1 MVERAYAMSSNQWH
15 TFFALYTHI
24 QFRLRS
30 FSISIAVDR
39 AFVALF
45 CFLIYER
52 QTSYNF
58 QPSKSYLLNFEKVCE
73 KKYICMK
80 CRRLK
85 ELKSPFAWDE
95 HAAGLDFGSFSFRKT
110 IMDRKLVIH
119 TQTHKRTINYL
130 WKRRTFTIKNES
142 LNCFGCL
149 SIYTF
154 KTLFWGVSDGNIP
167 GKIEAFYL
175 SLHFL

>member
-1 MVERAYAMSSNQWH
+1 MTHYRISIPITKQSYQIDKMVERAYAMSSNQWH

-95 HAAGLDFGSFSFRKT
+95 HAADWIS
-110 IMDRKLVIH
+110 DP
-119 TQTHKRTINYL
+119 
-130 WKRRTFTIKNES
+130 S
-142 LNCFGCL
+142 LFA
-149 SIYTF
+149 
-154 KTLFWGVSDGNIP
+154 KQ
-167 GKIEAFYL
+167 
-175 SLHFL
+175 

>member
-1 MVERAYAMSSNQWH
+1 MTHYRISIPITKQSYQIDKMVERAYVMSSNQWH

-58 QPSKSYLLNFEKVCE
+58 QPSKSYLLNFEKLCE
-73 KKYICMK
+73 KIYMYEMQTIEGIKIAL
-80 CRRLK
+80 RLR
-85 ELKSPFAWDE
+85 WTCC
-95 HAAGLDFGSFSFRKT
+95 GLDFGSFSFRKT
-110 IMDRKLVIH
+110 IMDRMLVIH
-119 TQTHKRTINYL
+119 KHIKGLSTIHE
-130 WKRRTFTIKNES
+130 RE
-142 LNCFGCL
+142 GL
-149 SIYTF
+149 SQ
-154 KTLFWGVSDGNIP
+154 
-167 GKIEAFYL
+167 
-175 SLHFL
+175 